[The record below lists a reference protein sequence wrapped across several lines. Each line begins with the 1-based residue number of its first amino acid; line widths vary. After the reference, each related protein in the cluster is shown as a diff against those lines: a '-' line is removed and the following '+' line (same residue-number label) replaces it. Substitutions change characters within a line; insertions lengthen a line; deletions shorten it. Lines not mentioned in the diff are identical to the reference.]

1 MPSESFINYQE
12 SNQIILTPEAI
23 TRENFAQF
31 GEFAKARGN
40 RKVESDI
47 DLDLDIKRGVPL
59 LYIMRL
65 DWKPLE
71 FSQISRH
78 LNCSQCLGS
87 VNGDSWYIAV
97 CPADND
103 SNIPDL
109 SEIKLFLI
117 PPNSF
122 IKLNTGTWHQGPYFT
137 YPHGRSFLNLEH
149 VDTVQND
156 YETYTFNQKYIIE
169 H

>member
-1 MPSESFINYQE
+1 MSKENVANRP
-12 SNQIILTPEAI
+12 IILKPQTI
-23 TRENFAQF
+23 TAANFANF
-31 GEFAKARGN
+31 GEYSTARGN
-40 RKVESDI
+40 RKNQGDI
-47 DLDLDIKRGVPL
+47 DVELDIKRGIPL

-87 VNGDSWYIAV
+87 AEGDTWYIAV

-109 SEIKLFLI
+109 SKIKLFLT
-117 PPNSF
+117 PPKSF
-122 IKLNTGTWHQGPYFT
+122 IKLNAGTWHQGPYFT
-137 YPHGRSFLNLEH
+137 YPLGRSFLNLEH
-149 VDTVQND
+149 VDTMEND
-156 YETYTFNQKYIIE
+156 YETYTFDQKYIIE
-169 H
+169 L